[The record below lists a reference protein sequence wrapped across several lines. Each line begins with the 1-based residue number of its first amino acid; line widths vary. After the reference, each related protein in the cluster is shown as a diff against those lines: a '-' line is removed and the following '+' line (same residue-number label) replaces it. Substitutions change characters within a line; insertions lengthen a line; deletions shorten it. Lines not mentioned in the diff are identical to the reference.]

1 MKATIET
8 WHRFRQLS
16 AQSQRIAVKAAVAL
30 AATWIGLRV
39 AGYRR
44 WRRLLDSRASA
55 RQASEAG
62 TAARESALAVAR
74 LEASAARH
82 LLLRTNCLEQ
92 SLVLWWLLRRRGI
105 AAELRIGAR
114 KEHGQFEAHAWVEL
128 EGVVLNDAQGQH
140 LHFAPFDGALGPMGI
155 ETP

>member
-1 MKATIET
+1 MKATIEA
-8 WHRFRQLS
+8 WHRFRQLN
-16 AQSQRIAVKAAVAL
+16 AQSQRIVVKAAVVL

-44 WRRLLDSRASA
+44 WKRLLDLRASA
-55 RQASEAG
+55 RHASEAG
-62 TAARESALAVAR
+62 TAAKESALAVAR

-114 KEHGQFEAHAWVEL
+114 KENGQFEAHAWVEL

-140 LHFAPFDGALGPMGI
+140 LHFAPFDGLHGPMEA